1 MQIKT
6 VLLLIVAAIAAGGL
20 VYYQYYFKSK
30 MTDGRRHLLAFLRF
44 IAVFTILLLLIN
56 PKISTETVQLE
67 KRKLLVVSDNS
78 SSLQF
83 SGVDATLRDWIGKL
97 NLSALNERFD
107 LRFYRFARQLQAED
121 SLSFSEPVTDINR
134 ALRELNDVYAR
145 DESVLLLLTD
155 GNQTFGA
162 DYEYFG
168 AGAKFTVYPVA
179 FGDTTKYEDLR
190 IEQVNLNR
198 YAFLKNQ
205 FPVETFVSYQ
215 GKSRV
220 NALFTV
226 FLDNKKVYSEEL
238 SFSEQE
244 NTKRINTLLEAEG
257 VGIKGLRI
265 SLSVLPQERNEENNT
280 RMTSIEV
287 LDEQTKIALVSEIAH
302 PDIGLLIKAIEANE
316 QRKVSVLKPMG
327 SEKDW
332 TEYDLFIL
340 YQPNSRFQ
348 NIFNYLN
355 NNGISRFTITGTK
368 TDWGFLN
375 AVQNTFEKDFSDLS
389 DEVLPVINSGFTAF
403 DIGQIDIA
411 SFPPLESVLG
421 EILIT
426 KPQDIILEQR
436 IRGVNLGEP
445 LFAVIQED
453 ATREAV
459 LFGENIWKW
468 RMQSYRN
475 NQNFELFDEFLGK
488 VIRYLSGNRS
498 KTRLSLDYEKVI
510 RGLEKA
516 RIRAAYF
523 DQAYQFDGNAEIVL
537 RVRPDGNGSLTERNM
552 LLKQGYY
559 EVDLSDL
566 GPGDYTFT
574 VEVKNEKLSKSGAFT
589 ILDYDVERQFLSSDY
604 QKLNRLSER
613 TGGKLFFPDQMD
625 SLIVELTGQNAYL
638 PRQRSE
644 QKVVSLVDF
653 KFLLLTIVLA
663 LALEWFL
670 RKYYGLI

>member
-1 MQIKT
+1 SI
-6 VLLLIVAAIAAGGL
+6 
-20 VYYQYYFKSK
+20 
-30 MTDGRRHLLAFLRF
+30 MTDSRRHLLAFLRF
-44 IAVFTILLLLIN
+44 IAVFTILVLLIN
-56 PKISTETVQLE
+56 PKMSTETVHLE

-78 SSLQF
+78 SSLQY
-83 SGVDATLRDWIGKL
+83 SETDTAVRDWIKKL
-97 NLSALNERFD
+97 DLPAIIDRFD
-107 LRFYRFARQLQAED
+107 LRYYRFAKQLQAGD

-134 ALRELNDVYAR
+134 ALRELNDVYAQ

-168 AGAKFTVYPVA
+168 AGAKFPVYPVV
-179 FGDTTKYEDLR
+179 FGDTMKYEDLR
-190 IEQVNLNR
+190 IDQVNLNR

-215 GKSRV
+215 GKGRV
-220 NALFTV
+220 NTLYSIY
-226 FLDNKKVYSEEL
+226 LDDKKVYSEEL
-238 SFSEQE
+238 LFSEQE
-244 NTKRINTLLEAEG
+244 DTKRINTLLEAERVG
-257 VGIKGLRI
+257 VKGLRV
-265 SLSVLPQERNEENNT
+265 SLSVLPQERNVENNS
-280 RMTSIEV
+280 RNASIEV
-287 LDEQTKIALVSEIAH
+287 LDEQTKIALVSDIAH
-302 PDIGLLIKAIEANE
+302 PDIGVLKKAIEANE
-316 QRKVSVLKPMG
+316 QRVVSVLKPLG
-327 SEKDW
+327 SDKEW

-348 NIFNYLN
+348 NMYSYLK
-355 NNGISRFTITGTK
+355 NNGVNRFTITGTK

-389 DEVLPVINSGFTAF
+389 DEVLPIINSGFSAF
-403 DIGQIDIA
+403 DIGQIDFD
-411 SFPPLESVLG
+411 SYPPLESSLG

-445 LFAVIQED
+445 LFAVIQEE
-453 ATREAV
+453 TNREAV

-468 RMQSYRN
+468 RIQSYRN

-498 KTRLSLDYEKVI
+498 KTRLSLDYEKTI

-523 DQAYQFDGNAEIVL
+523 DQAFQFDGNAEIAL
-537 RVRPDGNGSLTERNM
+537 TVRSGSNGSTTERNM

-566 GPGDYTFT
+566 NPGEYTFT
-574 VEVKNEKLSKSGAFT
+574 VEVRNEKLSKSGTFT

-604 QKLNRLSER
+604 QKLARLSDR
-613 TGGKLFFPDQMD
+613 TGGELFFPNQLDA
-625 SLIVELTGQNAYL
+625 LIAELTGQNAYA
-638 PRQRSE
+638 PKQRSE

-653 KFLLLTIVLA
+653 KILLLTIVLA

-670 RKYYGLI
+670 RKYHGLI